1 MDSTN
6 SQSQAAATTNNH
18 RHLYNHSAAAAAAT
32 MHMGRSMIK
41 ISQVYGGNLV
51 DLKDKLM

>member
-6 SQSQAAATTNNH
+6 SQSQAAATANNH
-18 RHLYNHSAAAAAAT
+18 RHLYNHSAAAAAT
-32 MHMGRSMIK
+32 MHMARSMIK

-51 DLKDKLM
+51 DIKDKLM